1 MPSPSSAK
9 GARAEALAARRLEAE
24 GFQILERNVRTRHGE
39 LDLVALEGEVLV
51 FVEVRSTRTQA
62 FGGPLV
68 TVDHGKQR
76 RVIRAAR
83 EYLLARPALAE
94 RAMRFDVVGVSY
106 EPALEVTHVRD
117 AFDTGG
123 W

>member
-9 GARAEALAARRLEAE
+9 GARAEALAAREVEGE
-24 GFQILERNVRTRHGE
+24 GFRILERNVRTRHGE
-39 LDLVALEGEVLV
+39 LDLVAEERGVLV
-51 FVEVRSTRTQA
+51 FVEVRSTRDQG

-68 TVDHGKQR
+68 TVDRGKQQ

-83 EYLLARPALAE
+83 EYLGGHPELALRE
-94 RAMRFDVVGVSY
+94 MRFDVVGVSY
-106 EPALEVTHVRD
+106 EPELEVTIVRN